1 MAIQIF
7 VKTLTGSTITL
18 SAEAG
23 YTVEAVKAEIEARE
37 GIPANQQRLSFAG
50 KQLEAGSLADYGV
63 EQESTLQL
71 NLRLLGGVIEPALQE
86 LARKYNCQ
94 KKVCRKCYARLHI
107 RAINCRR
114 KKCGRTT
121 QLRLKKKLK

>member
-63 EQESTLQL
+63 EQDRGNLEEVTKMRGNMRREREESTLQL

-94 KKVCRKCYARLHI
+94 KKVCRK
-107 RAINCRR
+107 
-114 KKCGRTT
+114 
-121 QLRLKKKLK
+121 